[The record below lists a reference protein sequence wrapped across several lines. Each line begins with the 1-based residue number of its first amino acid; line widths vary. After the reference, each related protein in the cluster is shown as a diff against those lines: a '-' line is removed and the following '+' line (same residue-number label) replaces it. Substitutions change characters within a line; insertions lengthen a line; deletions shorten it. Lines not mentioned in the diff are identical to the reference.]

1 MMWYWGGGVHW
12 WEWLVGAIGM
22 IAFWALVI
30 WGIWYAVTGITRR
43 DRYGERHDGLGERR
57 DEPRRILDERL
68 ARGEI
73 DADEYR
79 HLRDLLAGDGA
90 GARREK
96 TAAGTSGR
104 P

>member
-12 WEWLVGAIGM
+12 WGWLLGAIAM
-22 IAFWALVI
+22 VVFWVVLI
-30 WGIWYAVTGITRR
+30 WAVWYVVTAVLRR
-43 DRYGERHDGLGERR
+43 PEDRPPAAGD
-57 DEPRRILDERL
+57 PKRILDERL

-79 HLRDLLAGDGA
+79 RLRDLLREGDRHAPG
-90 GARREK
+90 GQRPV
-96 TAAGTSGR
+96 GTGG